1 MCFLDIYA
9 LVAGTMVIVKILGK
23 GGDDI
28 ISQVLFK
35 EILTAP
41 FINRKYSTLCLRQ
54 FQVTKMLMKDLAFQ
68 AKFLTGKSNDFE

>member
-1 MCFLDIYA
+1 
-9 LVAGTMVIVKILGK
+9 MVIVKILGK

-54 FQVTKMLMKDLAFQ
+54 FQVTEMLMKDLAF
-68 AKFLTGKSNDFE
+68 